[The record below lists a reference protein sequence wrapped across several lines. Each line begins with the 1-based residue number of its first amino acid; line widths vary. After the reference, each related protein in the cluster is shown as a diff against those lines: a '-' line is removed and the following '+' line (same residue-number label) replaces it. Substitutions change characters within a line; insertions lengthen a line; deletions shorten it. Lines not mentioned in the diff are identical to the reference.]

1 MVLSIDVDGTS
12 KVRNPEARVKAIPKS
27 WATTRPSGTNRISHN
42 FEVGFV
48 AGSPRAT
55 SALKGA
61 YKKIAIQQ
69 Q

>member
-1 MVLSIDVDGTS
+1 MVLSIDVDGTW
-12 KVRNPEARVKAIPKS
+12 KLRNPEARVMATLKS
-27 WATTRPSGTNRISHN
+27 SVTTRLRGTNKISHN

-55 SALKGA
+55 SALNGA
-61 YKKIAIQQ
+61 YMKIAIQQ